1 MNNYDYDYDIYSNIR
16 VINYYNPYETDV
28 SERIDVS
35 LRIFDEEYEYA
46 EEYEEEWPEEGQRM
60 SIEAINLT
68 QQMINEEEP
77 HQFRLVSD
85 ERPVQFRYF
94 VPPSDPKRNW
104 LVSDERI
111 NSYLSNGDELIE
123 TCSICLDDVVNI
135 ESTSKLSCRHHFH
148 TNCIKLCLE
157 RNSKCPLCRQIC
169 N

>member
-1 MNNYDYDYDIYSNIR
+1 MNNYYDYDIYFNDR
-16 VINYYNPYETDV
+16 GINYHNPYETDV

-35 LRIFDEEYEYA
+35 LRIFDEDEDA
-46 EEYEEEWPEEGQRM
+46 TDEEEWPEEGQRM

-68 QQMINEEEP
+68 QQMINEQIEEEP
-77 HQFRLVSD
+77 TDH
-85 ERPVQFRYF
+85 
-94 VPPSDPKRNW
+94 
-104 LVSDERI
+104 ERI

>member
-77 HQFRLVSD
+77 VQFRLGPEELTD
-85 ERPVQFRYF
+85 
-94 VPPSDPKRNW
+94 D
-104 LVSDERI
+104 DRI

-157 RNSKCPLCRQIC
+157 RNNKCPLCRQYCLII

>member
-77 HQFRLVSD
+77 VQFRLVSD
-85 ERPVQFRYF
+85 ERPVQLR
-94 VPPSDPKRNW
+94 

-157 RNSKCPLCRQIC
+157 RNNKCPLCRKVC
-169 N
+169 LRNE